1 MNIISSIH
9 EKFSGEN
16 NPEPKQDN
24 IADDI
29 KIDTTFKLPIDY
41 LEPND
46 IKCVPESVS
55 NDLELLNTNEN
66 GCQSVYDVT
75 MLPKHCFAKQIL
87 PMWNRHY
94 TTNTNFL
101 KDTQKIIQRIEL
113 HKKNLSIVDKNFN
126 IEDILPIWK
135 NTKQNSFFHEK
146 YNYLDWDML
155 KHLNHSE
162 SFLQI
167 LSCIHL
173 LSPVISFVL
182 PIFILIF
189 PFIILKIQGIPI
201 TVSIY
206 IDTLKS
212 IAKNHAIGKILFNI
226 GNLNWDKLVYLC
238 FTIGLYIFQIYQN
251 VNLCKRFYRNIIGVN
266 NDLLFLKNY
275 IQYSIDNM
283 TSMKSIVSDFDTY
296 SSFHADI
303 CHHIDVLE
311 KLNEDICRITEFKHN
326 IGKLYDIGYMLKLY
340 YIIHVNKEY
349 EHSLK
354 YSVGFN
360 GYTDNLCQIHSSI
373 CDGSLAFA
381 EFTSKNACEFENQY
395 YPIITSDKLV
405 KNDVNMKKNIIISA
419 PNKAGKTTFIKTTL
433 INIIF
438 TQQFGC
444 GFYSSASL
452 KPYSHIHSYLNIPDT
467 SGRDSLFQ
475 AESRRCKQII
485 DSINENN
492 ENNERH
498 FCIFDELYSGTN
510 PDEAVK
516 SGSAFLKYLESFDN
530 VNFILTTHYKEICKK
545 FKRSE
550 RVCNYKML
558 VNINDDKSFD
568 YTYKLTKG
576 ISTIKGGIRVLKDMQ
591 YPDEI
596 INTIEND

>member
-94 TTNTNFL
+94 TTNTDFL
-101 KDTQKIIQRIEL
+101 KDTQKIIQRVEL

-201 TVSIY
+201 TVSVY

-226 GNLNWDKLVYLC
+226 GSLNWDKLVYLC

-266 NDLLFLKNY
+266 NDLMFLKNY

-283 TSMKSIVSDFDTY
+283 TSMKSIVSDFNTY

-360 GYTDNLCQIHSSI
+360 GFLFNLKGIRANILSKHINNASFTNETTSI
-373 CDGSLAFA
+373 NGM
-381 EFTSKNACEFENQY
+381 Y
-395 YPIITSDKLV
+395 YPALIDEKYV
-405 KNDVNMKKNIIISA
+405 KNDCSFQKNIIITG
-419 PNKAGKTTFIKTTL
+419 PNASGKTTILKSTA
-433 INIIF
+433 INVLF
-438 TQQFGC
+438 SQQFGV
-444 GFYSSASL
+444 GFYDSCSIN
-452 KPYSHIHSYLNIPDT
+452 PYTYIHSYLNIPDT

-475 AESRRCKQII
+475 AESRRCKEII
-485 DSINENN
+485 DIIDESSNN
-492 ENNERH
+492 DRH
-498 FCIFDELYSGTN
+498 LCIFDEL
-510 PDEAVK
+510 
-516 SGSAFLKYLESFDN
+516 
-530 VNFILTTHYKEICKK
+530 I
-545 FKRSE
+545 
-550 RVCNYKML
+550 
-558 VNINDDKSFD
+558 
-568 YTYKLTKG
+568 
-576 ISTIKGGIRVLKDMQ
+576 
-591 YPDEI
+591 
-596 INTIEND
+596 